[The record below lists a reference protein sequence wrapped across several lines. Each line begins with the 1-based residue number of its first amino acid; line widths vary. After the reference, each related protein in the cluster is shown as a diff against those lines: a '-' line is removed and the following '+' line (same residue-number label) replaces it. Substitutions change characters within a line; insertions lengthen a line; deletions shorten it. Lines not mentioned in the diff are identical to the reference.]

1 MLSKDNGSRLV
12 SNPKITVL
20 NNHKAVIKIGTMVPV
35 PEISR
40 GIAGDLIT
48 YKEKS
53 VNIDLE
59 VIPQI
64 GANNIVTLQIHPKM
78 EEIIGFT
85 GTTDAPQPITS
96 IREVETT
103 ISVVTGQTIVIGGL
117 VKETTSKQVE
127 KIWLLGDIP
136 ILGYLF
142 QNTVTKIEKT
152 DLLIFITP
160 KIVGYQGVKGR

>member
-1 MLSKDNGSRLV
+1 
-12 SNPKITVL
+12 VL
-20 NNHKAVIKIGTMVPV
+20 FR
-35 PEISR
+35 S
-40 GIAGDLIT
+40 
-48 YKEKS
+48 
-53 VNIDLE
+53 
-59 VIPQI
+59 
-64 GANNIVTLQIHPKM
+64 
-78 EEIIGFT
+78 
-85 GTTDAPQPITS
+85 APQPITS